1 MLCCAVLPQPTCG
14 QTHHASSCIA
24 TATRCGVSAVH
35 VATAL
40 HAMQGLIASKLVA
53 TARAAAQAAGTS
65 DSQSQLLHQLSHAA
79 QLLTSSASGLPA
91 PFDLRDNNTLPQLLQ
106 QQAGMSQAASVSGVQ
121 GNGGGAGSGGEIQA
135 STLADKDSPLVS
147 DSLHQRQQP
156 VLLSQRDRP
165 DPSDPA
171 SQSQQQQQQQQ
182 EITVSV
188 VPDNTLG
195 SVFDVTTGEVTGVE
209 AEQDTAAKAAYR
221 QWSHSFEAR
230 MVSVQ

>member
-1 MLCCAVLPQPTCG
+1 M
-14 QTHHASSCIA
+14 
-24 TATRCGVSAVH
+24 SAVH

-40 HAMQGLIASKLVA
+40 HAMQELIASKLVA

-79 QLLTSSASGLPA
+79 QLLTSSPSGLPST
-91 PFDLRDNNTLPQLLQ
+91 FDLRDSNTLPQLLPQ
-106 QQAGMSQAASVSGVQ
+106 LAGLSQTASVSGVQ
-121 GNGGGAGSGGEIQA
+121 GNGGDAGGGAEIQA
-135 STLADKDSPLVS
+135 SAGSHRDSPLAGHS
-147 DSLHQRQQP
+147 EHQLQQP
-156 VLLSQRDRP
+156 LLLSQRDRP
-165 DPSDPA
+165 DPPDPA
-171 SQSQQQQQQQQ
+171 SQLQQQQQQQQ
-182 EITVSV
+182 GITVSV

-195 SVFDVTTGEVTGVE
+195 SVFDATSGEVTGVE